1 MGVIK
6 RYACHRLYAKDS
18 ECLQPCL
25 VEIDATTH
33 IFQRSI
39 PLNGM
44 EHPATEWLGGSF
56 ILSPIKLLDYPTSHK
71 TLAEIIALLQDNTQS
86 GDAHSAK
93 SNSLTY
99 VWHTPTTQSQMLV
112 ENIQRL

>member
-6 RYACHRLYAKDS
+6 RYACHRLYAKGR

-33 IFQRSI
+33 LFQRSI

-56 ILSPIKLLDYPTSHK
+56 ILSPIKFLDYPTPHK
-71 TLAEIIALLQDNTQS
+71 TLVEIIASLQDNTQPEDS
-86 GDAHSAK
+86 HFIESDSQ
-93 SNSLTY
+93 TY
-99 VWHTPTTQSQMLV
+99 VWHTPTTQFHELV